1 LLLVTTA
8 CTTDLDKL
16 VDDGIDDGGP
26 SQVNGPDGAVD
37 QFPPPFMEP
46 TLTDPDPII
55 DPAGDFAFT
64 LVHGVVDAPRIFFCL
79 ANQGEPVGDPW
90 PNEGL
95 GFGEAWVSDELP
107 AGDPESESL
116 QIIVIGA
123 DPDLIDG
130 RDCVMV
136 LEDPR
141 SELMLGG
148 VASALTRS
156 VHATVLAVS
165 DAGSNDAGPTDAGL
179 PGSDAAVVVPSDD
192 AAVIDG
198 MDGGP
203 LPDAAAVDASLELPP
218 AIRVAFLPVVPAGT
232 MSNVGSYLLTV
243 AGCLGGFS
251 HPEDRAVCGNSYF
264 PDRPT
269 LRPMLVRMSRL
280 VTFGN
285 PSLQFMQASLGAG
298 IVTARSTPGV
308 LNNGTQITIATEVA
322 PGVIDPYPPI
332 QSVAPGTFGDPLGVG
347 GLELTS
353 ETGQTWSDSWSSALE
368 ELDIEALQ
376 GVTGYTLVFVG
387 PSPWLEDDAQW
398 WNEPRFTLV
407 RNSPE

>member
-1 LLLVTTA
+1 
-8 CTTDLDKL
+8 
-16 VDDGIDDGGP
+16 
-26 SQVNGPDGAVD
+26 
-37 QFPPPFMEP
+37 
-46 TLTDPDPII
+46 
-55 DPAGDFAFT
+55 
-64 LVHGVVDAPRIFFCL
+64 
-79 ANQGEPVGDPW
+79 
-90 PNEGL
+90 
-95 GFGEAWVSDELP
+95 
-107 AGDPESESL
+107 
-116 QIIVIGA
+116 
-123 DPDLIDG
+123 
-130 RDCVMV
+130 
-136 LEDPR
+136 
-141 SELMLGG
+141 
-148 VASALTRS
+148 
-156 VHATVLAVS
+156 
-165 DAGSNDAGPTDAGL
+165 L